1 MIYVQRRDGIAL
13 NPKQAAELAQDWEGS
28 KDLAKYMIFDLE
40 EPWHWPLCSRKIGMP
55 AQVAAVKRNHGQ
67 PDNIVVA
74 GSRR

>member
-1 MIYVQRRDGIAL
+1 
-13 NPKQAAELAQDWEGS
+13 
-28 KDLAKYMIFDLE
+28 MIFDLE